1 MTERKVKLDRANKS
15 ILLRALGD
23 VYYGQRANG
32 GSAEETGRLILRVNN
47 LPAGGNLTMSA
58 AEYRLAK
65 AALNQLRTQRL
76 AEGGYTD
83 AVDDALARLLAPAM
97 AYIRVPPE
105 TLPLALLRPIS
116 GGAATAAAAEI
127 IKSCGADSLA
137 GRTAAVMIG
146 SSETTFYVIA
156 VYFGAAKIKNTR
168 WAIPA
173 ALCADLAVFLVSAWV
188 CAMLWG

>member
-1 MTERKVKLDRANKS
+1 MPLVIAAVAICALFKKTDMFPALTRGALQGLFTIKDMLPALTVLFPAVYM
-15 ILLRALGD
+15 LRASG
-23 VYYGQRANG
+23 
-32 GSAEETGRLILRVNN
+32 
-47 LPAGGNLTMSA
+47 
-58 AEYRLAK
+58 
-65 AALNQLRTQRL
+65 AL
-76 AEGGYTD
+76 
-83 AVDDALARLLAPAM
+83 DALARLLAPAM

-173 ALCADLAVFLVSAWV
+173 ALCADLAVFLVSTWV

>member
-1 MTERKVKLDRANKS
+1 MSTIFSLSVPLVIAAVAICALFKKTDMFPALTRGALQGLFTIKDMLPALTVLFPAVYM
-15 ILLRALGD
+15 LRASG
-23 VYYGQRANG
+23 
-32 GSAEETGRLILRVNN
+32 
-47 LPAGGNLTMSA
+47 
-58 AEYRLAK
+58 
-65 AALNQLRTQRL
+65 AL
-76 AEGGYTD
+76 
-83 AVDDALARLLAPAM
+83 DALARLLGPLM
-97 AYIRVPPE
+97 AYINVPPE
-105 TLPLALLRPIS
+105 TLALALLRPIS

>member
-1 MTERKVKLDRANKS
+1 MSTIFSLSMPLVIAAVA
-15 ILLRALGD
+15 ICALFKKTDMFPALTRGALQGLFTIKD
-23 VYYGQRANG
+23 M
-32 GSAEETGRLILRVNN
+32 
-47 LPAGGNLTMSA
+47 LPALTVLFPAVYMLRSSG
-58 AEYRLAK
+58 
-65 AALNQLRTQRL
+65 AL
-76 AEGGYTD
+76 
-83 AVDDALARLLAPAM
+83 DALARLLAPAM

>member
-1 MTERKVKLDRANKS
+1 MPLVIAAVAICALFKKTDMFPALTRGALQGLFTLKDMLPALTVLFPAVYM
-15 ILLRALGD
+15 LRASG
-23 VYYGQRANG
+23 
-32 GSAEETGRLILRVNN
+32 
-47 LPAGGNLTMSA
+47 
-58 AEYRLAK
+58 
-65 AALNQLRTQRL
+65 AL
-76 AEGGYTD
+76 
-83 AVDDALARLLAPAM
+83 DALARLLAPAM

>member
-1 MTERKVKLDRANKS
+1 MPLVIAAVAICALFKKTDMFPALTRGALQGLFTIKDMLPALTVLFPAVYM
-15 ILLRALGD
+15 LRASG
-23 VYYGQRANG
+23 
-32 GSAEETGRLILRVNN
+32 
-47 LPAGGNLTMSA
+47 
-58 AEYRLAK
+58 
-65 AALNQLRTQRL
+65 AL
-76 AEGGYTD
+76 
-83 AVDDALARLLAPAM
+83 DALARLLAPAM

-168 WAIPA
+168 WAIHA

>member
-1 MTERKVKLDRANKS
+1 MSTIFSLSMPLVIAAVAICALFKKTDMFPALTRGALQGLFTIKDMLPALTVLFPAVYM
-15 ILLRALGD
+15 LRASG
-23 VYYGQRANG
+23 
-32 GSAEETGRLILRVNN
+32 
-47 LPAGGNLTMSA
+47 
-58 AEYRLAK
+58 
-65 AALNQLRTQRL
+65 AL
-76 AEGGYTD
+76 
-83 AVDDALARLLAPAM
+83 DALARLLAPAM

-105 TLPLALLRPIS
+105 TLPLALLRPIG

>member
-1 MTERKVKLDRANKS
+1 MPLVIAAVAICALFKKTDMFPALTRGALQGLFTIKDMLPALTVLFPAVYM
-15 ILLRALGD
+15 LRASG
-23 VYYGQRANG
+23 
-32 GSAEETGRLILRVNN
+32 
-47 LPAGGNLTMSA
+47 
-58 AEYRLAK
+58 
-65 AALNQLRTQRL
+65 AL
-76 AEGGYTD
+76 
-83 AVDDALARLLAPAM
+83 DALARLLAPAM
-97 AYIRVPPE
+97 AYIWVPPE

>member
-1 MTERKVKLDRANKS
+1 MSTIFSLSMPLVIAAVAICALFKKTDMFPALTRGALQGLFTIKDMLPALTVLFPAVYM
-15 ILLRALGD
+15 LRASG
-23 VYYGQRANG
+23 
-32 GSAEETGRLILRVNN
+32 
-47 LPAGGNLTMSA
+47 
-58 AEYRLAK
+58 
-65 AALNQLRTQRL
+65 AL
-76 AEGGYTD
+76 
-83 AVDDALARLLAPAM
+83 DALARLLAPAM

-137 GRTAAVMIG
+137 GRSAAVMIG